1 MRLMVTGATG
11 QVGFELVRSLMP
23 LGEVIALDRA
33 ACDLARPAS
42 LADVVAA
49 CAPDVIINA
58 AAYTAV
64 DRAENDEALATT
76 INAEAPAAL
85 AQAAR
90 ARGALLIHYSTD
102 YVFDGSKAGAWCEGD
117 GVAPLN
123 AYGRSKLAGERAIAA
138 SGCDYL
144 ILRTTWV
151 YAARGANFVRTML
164 RLGVERD
171 RLNVVADQ
179 FGAPTWA
186 RNIAD
191 ATAHVIVGAA
201 AEREAATDRKSGFV
215 SGVLHLAAQGET
227 SWHGFAEAIFAATRA
242 RRPDIGLRVGTVEA
256 IPTAAY
262 PTPAA
267 RPHNSRLDC
276 ERLAA
281 RYGIRLPPWREALM
295 RCLEEI
301 DCIEPASRP

>member
-23 LGEVIALDRA
+23 LGEVFALDRA

-58 AAYTAV
+58 ADYTAV
-64 DRAENDEALATT
+64 DRAE
-76 INAEAPAAL
+76 NAEAPAAL

-164 RLGVERD
+164 RLGAERD

-191 ATAHVIVGAA
+191 ATAHVIVGATAERAAA
-201 AEREAATDRKSGFV
+201 AERNSGFAC
-215 SGVLHLAAQGET
+215 GVLHMAAQGET
-227 SWHGFAEAIFAATRA
+227 SWHGFAEAIFAETRA